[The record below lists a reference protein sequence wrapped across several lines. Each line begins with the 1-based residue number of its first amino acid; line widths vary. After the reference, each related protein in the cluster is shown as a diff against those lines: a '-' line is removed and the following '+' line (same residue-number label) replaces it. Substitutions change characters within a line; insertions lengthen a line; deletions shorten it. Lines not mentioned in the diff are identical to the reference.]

1 MFCFIIH
8 EFLISLYEKPLNCH
22 INFISRFGQFVCV
35 WAKGF
40 VTKFMNSKA
49 HSLPLYHHGILTI
62 IIYIFIFKG
71 HWLSNIFGTLLRP
84 VEWKWIG
91 IRSKTTN
98 KLNMS
103 NILYGMKSFTGRVVH
118 IGEWYWYWW
127 QKWVSWIVLESMKL
141 SDHLTF
147 QFSEPFNITP
157 WMSMTSSHDSHF

>member
-8 EFLISLYEKPLNCH
+8 EFLISLYEKPLKCH

-103 NILYGMKSFTGRVVH
+103 NILYGMKKVSKEVFHRKSSS
-118 IGEWYWYWW
+118 YWW
-127 QKWVSWIVLESMKL
+127 MILILMTEMSVLNSVRIDETVRSL
-141 SDHLTF
+141 
-147 QFSEPFNITP
+147 NISIFRTI
-157 WMSMTSSHDSHF
+157 